1 MAPPSVFSAFNNS
14 SMNDLNLIAVVH
26 LQQAKRFTARTGT
39 DLGNGEGTGYAN
51 FVLRSLFGGAET
63 LSFDASIGT
72 RTRSSYLLNFTAPL
86 NNSSIWKT
94 ELLAFMSS
102 RNIPWASHEQLVK
115 GISAKLKKQD
125 LEIGYEAV
133 LRTITSV
140 EPTASDEI
148 RVMAGPSIK
157 TSAFWNYTK
166 DTRDNMLLASKGYYF
181 KIGQE
186 LGGLLGRENGD
197 RPFMKG
203 TFEGQIAKGF
213 SITNKDKAALRRE
226 LQQVKTTVSDGVI
239 DSTVRTDLGEGNIL
253 DIEVTEPEASTV
265 FDEKLLATESE
276 VAKMIREQKLLSE
289 ISDDIIF
296 HYSARGGL
304 LWSYGDKRS
313 HFMDRFFLGGPNDV
327 RGFYL
332 NGLGPK
338 SGNSSLGG
346 DVYFAQGASMI
357 TRLPGMSPTSALRF
371 ISFINGGSVLP
382 MNYNDVQGTLLDTV
396 LRPSVAAGFGL
407 TYRHPV
413 ARFELNVTFPLIA
426 KQYEGTR
433 KGLQFGVGLSFL

>member
-1 MAPPSVFSAFNNS
+1 
-14 SMNDLNLIAVVH
+14 MNDLNLIAVVH

-102 RNIPWASHEQLVK
+102 RKIPWASHEQLVK
-115 GISAKLKKQD
+115 GISAKLKKHD
-125 LEIGYEAV
+125 LEMGYEAV

-148 RVMAGPSIK
+148 RVMAGPTIK

-166 DTRDNMLLASKGYYF
+166 DTRDNHLLASKGYYF
-181 KIGQE
+181 KLGQE
-186 LGGLLGRENGD
+186 IGGLLGLEKGD

-203 TFEGQIAKGF
+203 TFEGQVAKGF
-213 SITNKDKAALRRE
+213 SITKRDKSDLRRE
-226 LQQVKTTVSDGVI
+226 LAAVNTTVSDGVI
-239 DSTVRTDLGEGNIL
+239 DSTVSTDLGEGRVL
-253 DIEVTEPEASTV
+253 DIEVTEPESSTA
-265 FDEKLLATESE
+265 FDQPLLATESE
-276 VAKMIREQKLLSE
+276 IAKMVREQKLLNQ
-289 ISDDIIF
+289 ISDDFIF

-304 LWSYGDKRS
+304 LWSYGDRKS

-338 SGNSSLGG
+338 SGNDSLGG

-357 TRLPGMSPTSALRF
+357 TRIPGLSSTSALRF

-382 MNYNDVQGTLLDTV
+382 LNYDNVRGTLLNTV
-396 LRPSVAAGFGL
+396 IQPSVAAGFGL

-426 KQYEGTR
+426 KEFEGTR
-433 KGLQFGVGLSFL
+433 KGLQFGIGLSFL

>member
-1 MAPPSVFSAFNNS
+1 
-14 SMNDLNLIAVVH
+14 MNDLNLIAVVH

-72 RTRSSYLLNFTAPL
+72 RTRSSYLLNFTTPL
-86 NNSSIWKT
+86 NNSSVWKT

-102 RNIPWASHEQLVK
+102 RKIPWASHEQLVR
-115 GISAKLKKQD
+115 GLSAKLKRAD

-166 DTRDNMLLASKGYYF
+166 DYRNNPLLASKGYYF
-181 KIGQE
+181 KLGHEI
-186 LGGLLGRENGD
+186 GGLLGREQGD

-203 TFEGQIAKGF
+203 SFETQIAKGF
-213 SITNKDKAALRRE
+213 SFTKKDEKEITERLSQVDTIGNEAGVIESTAATDLGSGKILE
-226 LQQVKTTVSDGVI
+226 VQVTEPDVPSTVSDQPLK
-239 DSTVRTDLGEGNIL
+239 T
-253 DIEVTEPEASTV
+253 
-265 FDEKLLATESE
+265 TESE
-276 VAKMIREQKLLSE
+276 VAQMIREQKILNE
-289 ISDDIIF
+289 ISDDVIF

-304 LWSYGDKRS
+304 LWSYGDKKS

-338 SGNSSLGG
+338 SGNDSLGG
-346 DVYFAQGASMI
+346 DVFFAQGASVL
-357 TRLPGMSPTSALRF
+357 TRVPGLQPSSGLRF
-371 ISFINGGSVLP
+371 ISFINGGAVLP
-382 MNYNDVQGTLLDTV
+382 LDYSNVKGTLLETV
-396 LRPSVAAGFGL
+396 TRPSVAAGFGL

-413 ARFELNVTFPLIA
+413 ARFELNVTFPLVA
-426 KQYEGTR
+426 REYEGTR